1 MTLAERLA
9 DANQRSVKLY
19 LQRTQIEEQK
29 QMLQAQGQQLVGQG
43 MAVDR
48 ELLKLDGEIDLLTRM
63 AADEA
68 KAAE

>member
-1 MTLAERLA
+1 VTLAERLA

-43 MAVDR
+43 MAIDR
-48 ELLKLDGEIDLLTRM
+48 DLLKLDGEIDLLTKM
-63 AADEA
+63 LAEEA
-68 KAAE
+68 KASA

>member
-1 MTLAERLA
+1 VTITERLA

-43 MAVDR
+43 MAIDR
-48 ELLKLDGEIDLLTRM
+48 DLLKLDGEIDLLTSM
-63 AADEA
+63 LADEA
-68 KAAE
+68 KASA

>member
-43 MAVDR
+43 MAIDR
-48 ELLKLDGEIDLLTRM
+48 DLLKLDGEIDLLTKM
-63 AADEA
+63 LAEEA
-68 KAAE
+68 KASA

>member
-1 MTLAERLA
+1 MTITERLA

-43 MAVDR
+43 MAIDR
-48 ELLKLDGEIDLLTRM
+48 DLLKLDGEIDLLTSM
-63 AADEA
+63 LADEA
-68 KAAE
+68 KASA

>member
-1 MTLAERLA
+1 MTLIERLA

-43 MAVDR
+43 MAIDR
-48 ELLKLDGEIDLLTRM
+48 ELLKLDGEIDLLTKM
-63 AADEA
+63 IAEDA
-68 KAAE
+68 KASA